1 MTKLRQDMIRVM
13 ELRNLSDNTQKAYL
27 QAVSGLA
34 MHYMKSPDQVSKEM
48 IEDYL
53 LHLKNTKEC
62 ASNTYGVVTAG
73 LKLLYN
79 EVLVDH
85 DISLNLSFKRKPKK
99 LPTVLSHEEVKKIL
113 KVTNNIKH
121 RLILMA
127 AYSAGL
133 RASEIAALKEEQID
147 SSRMLIKVRGKGERE
162 RYTLLSEKFLKELR
176 EYYKTYRPQICLFP
190 SSVTRKPL
198 HRETITDIY
207 QRAEKKAGIKKGG
220 GIHTLRHSFATHLL
234 EAGCDIRR
242 IQILMGHKSLSTTM
256 IYLHVSRPSLEKI
269 KSPLDL
275 FEPETGRNS
284 AEENRN
290 GQSD

>member
-1 MTKLRQDMIRVM
+1 MAKLRQDMIRVM
-13 ELRNLSDNTQKAYL
+13 ELRNLSDNTQRAYL

-34 MHYMKSPDQVSKEM
+34 MHYMKSPDQISKEM

-73 LKLLYN
+73 LKFLYN

-85 DISLNLSFKRKPKK
+85 NVSLDLSFKRKPKK
-99 LPTVLSHEEVKKIL
+99 LPTVLSHEEVARIL
-113 KVTNNIKH
+113 KVTSNIKH

-133 RASEIAALKEEQID
+133 RASEVAVLKAEHID
-147 SSRMLIKVRGKGERE
+147 SARMLIKVTGKGEKE

-190 SSVTRKPL
+190 SSATEKPL
-198 HRETITDIY
+198 HRETINHIY
-207 QRAEKKAGIKKGG
+207 QSAKKKAGIKKGG
-220 GIHTLRHSFATHLL
+220 GVHTLRHSFATHLL
-234 EAGCDIRR
+234 EAGYDIRR

-256 IYLHVSRPSLEKI
+256 IYLHVSHQSLSAM

-275 FEPETGRNS
+275 YEPKTGGNN
-284 AEENRN
+284 AGENKN
-290 GQSD
+290 G